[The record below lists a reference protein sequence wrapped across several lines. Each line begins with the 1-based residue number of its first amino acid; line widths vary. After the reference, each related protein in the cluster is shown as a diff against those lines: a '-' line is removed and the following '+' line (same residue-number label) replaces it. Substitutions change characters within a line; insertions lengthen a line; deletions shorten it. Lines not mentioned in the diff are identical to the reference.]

1 MRPNFLL
8 FNATRGESILA
19 SCYLGGVRIALLFA
33 FVLACDSPPAME
45 SNPEVLWFRSRSV
58 ASGNDAAFISAQSR
72 SAPGLGWAGPLWVL
86 TPRALMGRHVIGH
99 LRLYLREYEAP
110 PGRFRTVDAA
120 DDHAMAC
127 SGLRA
132 MLSQLADWNR
142 QRGLHWDVQLG
153 QLRAQ
158 VPDGDGLAQLE
169 RATCAG
175 ASGDPP

>member
-1 MRPNFLL
+1 M
-8 FNATRGESILA
+8 
-19 SCYLGGVRIALLFA
+19 RIALLLPLL
-33 FVLACDSPPAME
+33 LACEPPAME
-45 SNPEVLWFRSRSV
+45 SNADVLWFRSRSV
-58 ASGNDAAFISAQSR
+58 ASGPDAELISVQAR
-72 SAPGLGWAGPLWVL
+72 SAPGPGWAGPLWVL
-86 TPRALMGRHVIGH
+86 TPRAFRGRHVIGH

-120 DDHAMAC
+120 DDRAMAC

-142 QRGLHWDVQLG
+142 QRGLEWDVQLG
-153 QLRAQ
+153 QMRAQ

-175 ASGDPP
+175 VSGDPAGIARRYADRPK